1 MPKFITK
8 EEQCR
13 LEKVWLESYMSW
25 RSEAKEFILFPSA
38 IITNKEFTDGEIR
51 FYLQLFRLSDY
62 QKGILYHS
70 NEKLAEHIGCSEN
83 NVKHFLK
90 LLKKKQAIE
99 VLSTGIHNKRVICLT
114 PQRLL

>member
-1 MPKFITK
+1 MSRFITK
-8 EEQCR
+8 EEQDKF
-13 LEKVWLESYMSW
+13 EKVWSESYMNWKSDTN
-25 RSEAKEFILFPSA
+25 KFVLFPSS
-38 IITNKEFTDGEIR
+38 IIVNKDFTDGDIR
-51 FYLQLFRLSDY
+51 FYLQLFRLCDY
-62 QKGILYHS
+62 QKGVLYHS

-90 LLKKKQAIE
+90 SLKKKNAIE